1 MKDLA
6 TVKHSGEWG
15 CSGKCR
21 LLFVLINLSVC
32 LPLEAEIIP
41 AFPISGA
48 AGFCQLHGLA
58 IPPVKLMQMMVNS
71 YTPVKFWAP
80 DDSCLSRTV
89 GLGSSYFSQ
98 HSAIPDPGL
107 LQREMGGREYPSF

>member
-6 TVKHSGEWG
+6 TVKHTGEWG
-15 CSGKCR
+15 CSGKCG

-41 AFPISGA
+41 AFPLSGA

-58 IPPVKLMQMMVNS
+58 IPTVKLMQMMMNS
-71 YTPVKFWAP
+71 YTPLNFWAP
-80 DDSCLSRTV
+80 DDSCVSRMV
-89 GLGSSYFSQ
+89 GLGSSCFSQ

-107 LQREMGGREYPSF
+107 PQREKGGREYPSF